1 LDFLGQSSESS
12 LSSELLSSLDELSE
26 SDSLEPDD
34 ESALFLRAVF
44 FMAGGAEW
52 TAGRL
57 LNEEKG

>member
-34 ESALFLRAVF
+34 ESSFFRAVF
-44 FMAGGAEW
+44 FMAGGADW